1 VRHRGSTAVML
12 TSFCLAGCKPLAAP
26 PVGPAPAPAVVVED
40 VPEWQQRAASSDIKR
55 LERLDDAWREALSD
69 ARAAGFAR
77 QIAAEGRLLQ
87 PGAALPSPAPTP
99 GSYTCRVIRLG
110 AAGRGRA
117 LQSFRPFFCYVGTDG
132 DLLSITKQTG
142 SERPGGYLWP
152 DDRAE
157 RLVFLGSVAL
167 GTEDMPLPY
176 GEDPAR
182 DMIGAFERVG
192 PFRFRLVVPW
202 PRNASKLD
210 VFELTPAPV
219 QRSE

>member
-1 VRHRGSTAVML
+1 MRHRSSAALVL
-12 TSFCLAGCKPLAAP
+12 ALFCLPACQPLATP
-26 PVGPAPAPAVVVED
+26 PVGPAPAPAVVVEEM
-40 VPEWQQRAASSDIKR
+40 PEWQQRAAPSDIGR
-55 LERLDDAWREALSD
+55 LERLDDAWRDALSD
-69 ARAAGFAR
+69 AQAAGFAR

-87 PGAALPSPAPTP
+87 PDAALASPAPTP

-110 AAGRGRA
+110 GAGRGRA
-117 LQSFRPFFCYVGTDG
+117 FQAFRPFFCYVGTDG

-202 PRNASKLD
+202 PRSASKLD
-210 VFELTPAPV
+210 VFELTPAPA
-219 QRSE
+219 QRTE